1 MKKEENGLRSEVEKI
16 QKEIAENIKNNN
28 FKQEFKA
35 KEKLDADEKTDW
47 QQVEWLFKKA
57 AKLAEIRKFNL
68 FNEIVDLMAQFYD
81 AEREKFVAMPLT
93 QQQKC
98 ALTKFIK
105 QYIKISQTEG
115 NVFVDSHGVINCR
128 HADVSVRE
136 M

>member
-1 MKKEENGLRSEVEKI
+1 MEKEENGLRSEVEKI
-16 QKEIAENIKNNN
+16 QKEIAENIKNKN

-35 KEKLDADEKTDW
+35 KEMLDADELTDW

-57 AKLAEIRKFNL
+57 AKLVEIHEFDL
-68 FNEIVDLMAQFYD
+68 FNKIVKLMAQFYV
-81 AEREKFVAMPLT
+81 AGCKKIVAMPLT

-105 QYIKISQTEG
+105 KYNDIARTNG
-115 NVFVDSHGVINCR
+115 NVSVDSHGVIYCR